1 MDITELTG
9 GEALFY
15 GLQQDI
21 KMAILAPALCAI
33 FRLIF
38 IKMHGGKALSEWDS
52 SQLKESFCYGFWWG
66 MDFNAYPYLLSF
78 VAVTLP
84 AVFLS
89 SWYEC
94 GDTVRIVIGSFYGI
108 LLYSAFMGRL
118 IFYYHYHDVYNR
130 TLFMGKHA
138 DKGNL
143 LDIFFNQNHGAWI
156 LLGIIPFTALCVGAE
171 SILLSL
177 PSIPAIVV
185 DNQWVQYI
193 INFIVFAVGVLL
205 YYWFHF
211 GGTLKH
217 RDKPEW
223 DELPQIIK
231 KDIFLAKATMDDFV
245 AIKQARKFSVPEF
258 LLHEDNESE
267 EIIRAAIPELKN
279 IENKAD
285 FNPLSAFYR
294 HASGAKIKKPKRI
307 FLVYGE
313 SHAQSLFDSP
323 YDYLNVMEASKKF
336 RSDEHTYSI
345 NNFLSGGLLSQIS
358 LGSLLLGTYDSD
370 VEINERTEFWHATTP
385 MAMARQLKKLGYNTH
400 FWYGGKLTWGSL
412 LHFCPA
418 AGFDECHGGPDI
430 CPPDSPSTWLG
441 VYDHIFLDSVAQ
453 MIKNSNNEY
462 EVHFIYTT
470 SNHGPYDM
478 PYGEYGFDANKIM
491 PNIPEALK
499 NSEMDMR
506 RFAGVWYSDQYIN
519 KFIDEMKEQYPDSLV
534 IVTGDHASQLIPYD
548 KEIIPRTEQMLRETM
563 LPCFHIYH
571 KDLTAD
577 MLANN
582 KIGSHM
588 NIPATIIELIAEKG
602 FEYCSLFPSLTEKL
616 DHVVSPYCWMTEN
629 EIGVYR
635 DKTSQQLETSAENKT
650 INVGKVLYE
659 AERNAWQEITGWILR
674 HPEVLQNK

>member
-1 MDITELTG
+1 MYIQELTG

-21 KMAILAPALCAI
+21 KMAVLAPVLCAI

-38 IKMHGGKALSEWDS
+38 IKMHGGKPLSSWDGG
-52 SQLKESFCYGFWWG
+52 QLRESFRYGFWWG
-66 MDFNAYPYLLSF
+66 MDFNAYPYLISF
-78 VAVTLP
+78 VLVTLP
-84 AVFLS
+84 AVFFQ

-94 GDTVRIVIGSFYGI
+94 SDTMRIAIGSFYGM
-108 LLYSAFMGRL
+108 LLYCAFMGRL

-156 LLGIIPFTALCVGAE
+156 LLSIIPFTAMCAGAE
-171 SILLSL
+171 SILLAL

-185 DNQWVQYI
+185 DNQWLQYV
-193 INFIVFAVGVLL
+193 INFFVFAFGIVL

-223 DELPQIIK
+223 DEIPQLVK

-245 AIKQARKFSVPEF
+245 AIKQARKFSIPAF
-258 LLHEDNESE
+258 LLHDDSESMN
-267 EIIRAAIPELKN
+267 IIKAVIPKGKYS
-279 IENKAD
+279 ENMKE
-285 FNPLSAFYR
+285 FNPLSVFHR
-294 HASGAKIKKPKRI
+294 CASGAKIKKPKRI

-313 SHAQSLFDSP
+313 SHAQALFDYP
-323 YDYLNVMEASKKF
+323 FDYLNVMEASKRL

-345 NNFLSGGLLSQIS
+345 NNFLSGGLISQIS

-370 VEINERTEFWHATTP
+370 IEINERMEFWHGTTP
-385 MAMARQLKKLGYNTH
+385 MAMAAQLRRLGYKTH

-418 AGFDECHGGPDI
+418 AGFDKCYGGPDI
-430 CPPDSPSTWLG
+430 CPPNSPATWLG
-441 VYDHIFLDSVAQ
+441 VYDHIFLDSAAK
-453 MIKNSNNEY
+453 MIKQSTSEY
-462 EVHFIYTT
+462 EFHFVYTT

-478 PYGEYGFDANKIM
+478 PYEEYGFEANRIM
-491 PNIPEALK
+491 PDIPDALK
-499 NSEMDMR
+499 NSDMDMR
-506 RFAGVWYSDQYIN
+506 RLAGVWYSDQSIN
-519 KFIDEMKEQYPDSLV
+519 KFIDEMKEQYPDSLF
-534 IVTGDHASQLIPYD
+534 IVTGDHSSQLMPYD
-548 KEIIPRTEQMLRETM
+548 KGIIPRTEQMLRETM
-563 LPCFHIYH
+563 LPCFHIH
-571 KDLTAD
+571 HRDLTGD

-582 KIGSHM
+582 TIGSHM

-602 FEYCSLFPSLTEKL
+602 FEYYSLFPSLTEKL
-616 DHVVSPYCWMTEN
+616 DHVVSPYCWMTET

-635 DKTSQQLETSAENKT
+635 DKTSQQLESSLEKT
-650 INVGKVLYE
+650 PIKVDKALFE
-659 AERNAWQEITGWILR
+659 DERAGWQEMTGWILR
-674 HPEVLQNK
+674 HPEVLKLR